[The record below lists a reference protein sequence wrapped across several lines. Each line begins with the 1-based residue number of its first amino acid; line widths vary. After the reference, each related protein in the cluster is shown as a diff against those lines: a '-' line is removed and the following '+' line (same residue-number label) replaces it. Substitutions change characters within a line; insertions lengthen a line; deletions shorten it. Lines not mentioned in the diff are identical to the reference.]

1 MIDKNWEGSTEDF
14 AKIVAELAEKKDLI
28 DKDQFPNVRLVRDYV
43 SRGILSKPRKEG
55 KEVFFGYSQVIEFL
69 ACRSLIKD
77 GWPLKKIAEDF
88 QRSSFEEIRILIPGE
103 VQENSSLKLIKSFN
117 EKMPKRQKSRGIF
130 GQLFNK
136 SNVPNLEAPENSVSA
151 PSDDVPAQPFRNRED
166 FEYFNSLLLSQQGR
180 ILERRKRAI
189 EEIRHLEK
197 MIGSKNPK
205 GESAASSYSLL
216 KRTIN
221 ATERS
226 LAQIERAFGRIKDGS
241 YGYCIKT
248 GKPIPLEVLKRNP
261 TETLSN
267 EAKEARQPK
276 MITQETPKTF
286 SSQEYASVRKMVE
299 ARILKMEGSG
309 RPLIEILNEISSRE
323 PFKSFRK
330 EIIKDFMREK
340 ESSSARFKETMLER
354 HELEEVSRQLKKE
367 DTKYSIK
374 NITNIEITETVN
386 VQIETS
392 DLQKINRERAKA
404 IAKAIELNL
413 IKAKLRED
421 KKDD

>member
-1 MIDKNWEGSTEDF
+1 M
-14 AKIVAELAEKKDLI
+14 
-28 DKDQFPNVRLVRDYV
+28 
-43 SRGILSKPRKEG
+43 
-55 KEVFFGYSQVIEFL
+55 
-69 ACRSLIKD
+69 
-77 GWPLKKIAEDF
+77 
-88 QRSSFEEIRILIPGE
+88 
-103 VQENSSLKLIKSFN
+103 
-117 EKMPKRQKSRGIF
+117 
-130 GQLFNK
+130 
-136 SNVPNLEAPENSVSA
+136 SA
-151 PSDDVPAQPFRNRED
+151 PSDDIPAQPFRNRED
-166 FEYFNSLLLSQQGR
+166 FEYFKSLLLSQQRR
-180 ILERRKRAI
+180 ILERRERAI

-197 MIGSKNPK
+197 MIRGKNPK

-226 LAQIERAFGRIKDGS
+226 LAQIERALGRIKDGS

-267 EAKEARQPK
+267 EAREARQPK

-330 EIIKDFMREK
+330 EIIKDFMRDK

-367 DTKYSIK
+367 DTKFSIK